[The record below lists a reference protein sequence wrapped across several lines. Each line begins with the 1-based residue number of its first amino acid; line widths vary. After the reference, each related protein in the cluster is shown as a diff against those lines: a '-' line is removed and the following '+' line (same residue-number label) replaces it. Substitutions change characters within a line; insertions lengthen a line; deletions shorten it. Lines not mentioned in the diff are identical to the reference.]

1 MTQTMKILS
10 IFGAIGLST
19 LLTLS
24 ATAQYGGG
32 YGQGGYGQGGMRQRG
47 MGQGMNQQTGPQRP
61 MIPNIAGDMANKETK
76 WLKENLSLD
85 KEQAKAVK
93 KLNNEYAG
101 QQQDAI
107 KDMVPKDGKPG
118 PEIRTQIQE
127 MMIMLNEEKEDQLKT
142 LLTPEQWTTYQTKK
156 PEMQKEIGGFRPP
169 APKGLATQSDSTQS
183 AKQ

>member
-1 MTQTMKILS
+1 MTRMKIFS
-10 IFGAIGLST
+10 IFGAVGLS
-19 LLTLS
+19 LFLTLS
-24 ATAQYGGG
+24 ATAQYGG
-32 YGQGGYGQGGMRQRG
+32 YGGGYGSGGYGRGG
-47 MGQGMNQQTGPQRP
+47 MGQGIPQASSSRP

-76 WLKENLSLD
+76 WLKENLNLD

-93 KLNNEYAG
+93 KLNNEYAD

-118 PEIRTQIQE
+118 PEIRTQIQD

-142 LLTPEQWTTYQTKK
+142 ILTPEQWTLYQTKK

-169 APKGLATQSDSTQS
+169 APKGMTPPDSAQS

>member
-1 MTQTMKILS
+1 MKILS
-10 IFGAIGLST
+10 IVGAVSLSV

-32 YGQGGYGQGGMRQRG
+32 GYGGGGYGQGGGGYGRGG
-47 MGQGMNQQTGPQRP
+47 MGQGMGQQSGPQRP

-76 WLKENLSLD
+76 WLKENLNLD

-107 KDMVPKDGKPG
+107 KDMVGKDGKPG
-118 PEIRTQIQE
+118 PEIRTQIQQ
-127 MMIMLNEEKEDQLKT
+127 MMVMLNEEKEDQLKT
-142 LLTPEQWTTYQTKK
+142 LLTPEQWTAYQTKK
-156 PEMQKEIGGFRPP
+156 PEMQKAIGGFRPP
-169 APKGLATQSDSTQS
+169 APKGMVPHPDSTQS

>member
-1 MTQTMKILS
+1 MTQSMKISS
-10 IFGAIGLST
+10 ILGVVVLST

-24 ATAQYGGG
+24 VAAQFMPGG
-32 YGQGGYGQGGMRQRG
+32 GGMRQRGMGQG

-76 WLKENLSLD
+76 WLKENLTLD

-93 KLNNEYAG
+93 KLNNEYAS

-107 KDMVPKDGKPG
+107 KDMVGKDGKPG
-118 PEIRTQIQE
+118 PEIREQIQD
-127 MMIMLNEEKEDQLKT
+127 MMVMLNEEKEDQLKT
-142 LLTPEQWTTYQTKK
+142 ILTPEQWTAYQTKK
-156 PEMQKEIGGFRPP
+156 PQMQKEIGGFRP
-169 APKGLATQSDSTQS
+169 APKGLAAQPDSAQA